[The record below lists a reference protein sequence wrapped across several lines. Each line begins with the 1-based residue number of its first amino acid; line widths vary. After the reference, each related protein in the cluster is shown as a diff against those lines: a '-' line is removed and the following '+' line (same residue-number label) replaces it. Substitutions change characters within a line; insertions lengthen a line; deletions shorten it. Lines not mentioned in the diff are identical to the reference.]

1 MFVIAGGWNW
11 IMDFDG
17 DDRLDADLNL
27 PEVRAAATQLG
38 ADLHIVLFGVGDL
51 YLANTTLTEIEA
63 DNLVV

>member
-1 MFVIAGGWNW
+1 
-11 IMDFDG
+11 MDFDG